1 MEINSQHSEVLYN
14 QIEEAYGKVMYTY
27 TTQVIHAGRL
37 RGRNTILKWVQI
49 ILSAVSTGG
58 FVATI
63 VTNQILLTWISG
75 VCSTVLL
82 VLAAYF
88 KETDL
93 STIHKNHLETSNKL
107 WLLSEQYLS
116 LLTDFSALSVDEII
130 SRRDDLQLR
139 VAKIYDEAPLTDA
152 KSYSLAQKAL
162 KENESQFFTRDELNK
177 MLPESLRKSS
187 SHK

>member
-1 MEINSQHSEVLYN
+1 M
-14 QIEEAYGKVMYTY
+14 
-27 TTQVIHAGRL
+27 
-37 RGRNTILKWVQI
+37 
-49 ILSAVSTGG
+49 
-58 FVATI
+58 
-63 VTNQILLTWISG
+63 
-75 VCSTVLL
+75 
-82 VLAAYF
+82 
-88 KETDL
+88 
-93 STIHKNHLETSNKL
+93 
-107 WLLSEQYLS
+107 
-116 LLTDFSALSVDEII
+116 DEII